1 MNLGRYW
8 IWFWWLAWVV
18 VALGIMVL
26 LPRLHPAIS
35 QSFAVFFAILLLL
48 ASASILQYLLVK
60 RTDAQNLRRLI
71 ALKKAFDHLRGVSQK
86 TEEEVK
92 HLRAMLDNLSSSSSG
107 EVDLGADR
115 AVARPLLYS
124 RTPLSQ
130 IRLSKIP
137 PWKPPFGS
145 PHLEIPFGRPLKIL
159 QVNPSSP
166 QHAAPAH
173 SENQRNE
180 APRQNRADGKDLRVL
195 QTLAEQLLADNQQKD
210 KLGHQSA
217 APRFAENEANLKMIK
232 ITTPANQKITGGEA
246 GLRLG

>member
-107 EVDLGADR
+107 EADLGADR
-115 AVARPLLYS
+115 AVAAAS
-124 RTPLSQ
+124 AVFTHASFADTPEQ
-130 IRLSKIP
+130 DP
-137 PWKPPFGS
+137 PMED
-145 PHLEIPFGRPLKIL
+145 PHLEDPHLADPLFGRFFAGEP
-159 QVNPSSP
+159 VFAST
-166 QHAAPAH
+166 
-173 SENQRNE
+173 R
-180 APRQNRADGKDLRVL
+180 RAR
-195 QTLAEQLLADNQQKD
+195 
-210 KLGHQSA
+210 
-217 APRFAENEANLKMIK
+217 P
-232 ITTPANQKITGGEA
+232 
-246 GLRLG
+246 